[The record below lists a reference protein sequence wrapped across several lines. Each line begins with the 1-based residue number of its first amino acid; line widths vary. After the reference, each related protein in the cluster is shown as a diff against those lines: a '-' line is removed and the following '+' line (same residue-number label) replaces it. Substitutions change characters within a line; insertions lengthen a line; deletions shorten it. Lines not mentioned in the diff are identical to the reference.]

1 MQGRATPAD
10 TGIGKYP
17 TPQTNERRLKVPI
30 FIVRPIASNVHALA
44 RSQRGLPEP
53 AIHAYRFHYLR
64 RIVLRIRSQKD
75 FASGL
80 MFVLVGLG
88 FSFVARGYS
97 MGTAAK
103 MGPGYFPFL
112 LGLVLALLGA
122 VVTIGAL
129 SSKGEQDQL
138 ARWDL
143 KILLWILGSV
153 VLFGLLL
160 KPLGMVLSVFVL
172 VIVSSMASHE
182 FSWKG
187 ALLNSVVLVLISM
200 GAFVYGINL
209 QMPVWPAFI
218 TG

>member
-1 MQGRATPAD
+1 
-10 TGIGKYP
+10 
-17 TPQTNERRLKVPI
+17 
-30 FIVRPIASNVHALA
+30 
-44 RSQRGLPEP
+44 
-53 AIHAYRFHYLR
+53 
-64 RIVLRIRSQKD
+64 LRIRSQKD

-80 MFVLVGLG
+80 MFILVGLG

-122 VVTIGAL
+122 IVTIGAL
-129 SSKGEQDQL
+129 SSKGEADQL
-138 ARWDL
+138 ARWDV

-172 VIVSSMASHE
+172 VLVSSMASHE

-187 ALLNSVVLVLISM
+187 ALLNGVVLVLISM

>member
-1 MQGRATPAD
+1 M
-10 TGIGKYP
+10 
-17 TPQTNERRLKVPI
+17 
-30 FIVRPIASNVHALA
+30 
-44 RSQRGLPEP
+44 
-53 AIHAYRFHYLR
+53 
-64 RIVLRIRSQKD
+64 RIRSQKD

-80 MFVLVGLG
+80 MFILVGLG

-103 MGPGYFPFL
+103 MGPGYFPFW
-112 LGLVLALLGA
+112 LGIVLAILGALVLWGS
-122 VVTIGAL
+122 L
-129 SSKGEQDQL
+129 SSKGEDDQL

-160 KPLGMVLSVFVL
+160 KPLGMVLSVVVL
-172 VIVSSMASHE
+172 VLVSSMASHE

-187 ALLNSVVLVLISM
+187 AVLNAIILVLISL

-209 QMPVWPAFI
+209 QMPVWPAFLAS
-218 TG
+218 

>member
-1 MQGRATPAD
+1 
-10 TGIGKYP
+10 
-17 TPQTNERRLKVPI
+17 
-30 FIVRPIASNVHALA
+30 
-44 RSQRGLPEP
+44 
-53 AIHAYRFHYLR
+53 
-64 RIVLRIRSQKD
+64 LRIRSQKD

-80 MFVLVGLG
+80 MFILVGLS

-103 MGPGYFPFL
+103 MGPGYFPFW
-112 LGLVLALLGA
+112 LGIVLAILGALVLWGS
-122 VVTIGAL
+122 L
-129 SSKGEQDQL
+129 SSKAENDQL

-160 KPLGMVLSVFVL
+160 KPLGMVLSVVVL
-172 VIVSSMASHE
+172 VLVSSMASHE

-187 ALLNSVVLVLISM
+187 AVLNAIILVIISL

-209 QMPVWPAFI
+209 QMPVWPAFLAS
-218 TG
+218 

>member
-1 MQGRATPAD
+1 M
-10 TGIGKYP
+10 
-17 TPQTNERRLKVPI
+17 
-30 FIVRPIASNVHALA
+30 
-44 RSQRGLPEP
+44 
-53 AIHAYRFHYLR
+53 
-64 RIVLRIRSQKD
+64 RIRSQKD

-80 MFVLVGLG
+80 MFILVGFG

-103 MGPGYFPFL
+103 MGPGYFPFW
-112 LGLVLALLGA
+112 LGIVLALLGA
-122 VVTIGAL
+122 LVLWGSL
-129 SSKGEQDQL
+129 SSRGEEDKL
-138 ARWDL
+138 AGWDI
-143 KILLWILGSV
+143 KTLLWILGAV

-160 KPLGMVLSVFVL
+160 KPLGMVLSVLVL
-172 VIVSSMASHE
+172 VLVSSMASHE

-187 ALLNSVVLVLISM
+187 AILNAIILVLISL

>member
-1 MQGRATPAD
+1 M
-10 TGIGKYP
+10 
-17 TPQTNERRLKVPI
+17 
-30 FIVRPIASNVHALA
+30 
-44 RSQRGLPEP
+44 
-53 AIHAYRFHYLR
+53 
-64 RIVLRIRSQKD
+64 RIRSQKD

-80 MFVLVGLG
+80 MFVLVGLS

-172 VIVSSMASHE
+172 VIISSMASHE

>member
-1 MQGRATPAD
+1 M
-10 TGIGKYP
+10 
-17 TPQTNERRLKVPI
+17 
-30 FIVRPIASNVHALA
+30 
-44 RSQRGLPEP
+44 
-53 AIHAYRFHYLR
+53 
-64 RIVLRIRSQKD
+64 RIRSQKD

-80 MFVLVGLG
+80 MFILVGLS

-103 MGPGYFPFL
+103 MGPGYFPFW
-112 LGLVLALLGA
+112 LGIVLAILGALVLWGSL
-122 VVTIGAL
+122 T
-129 SSKGEQDQL
+129 SKAEEDQL

-160 KPLGMVLSVFVL
+160 KPLGMVLSVVVL
-172 VIVSSMASHE
+172 VLVSSMASHE

-187 ALLNSVVLVLISM
+187 AVLNAILLVIISM

-209 QMPVWPAFI
+209 QMPVWPAFLAS
-218 TG
+218 

>member
-1 MQGRATPAD
+1 
-10 TGIGKYP
+10 
-17 TPQTNERRLKVPI
+17 
-30 FIVRPIASNVHALA
+30 
-44 RSQRGLPEP
+44 
-53 AIHAYRFHYLR
+53 
-64 RIVLRIRSQKD
+64 LRIRSQKD

-80 MFVLVGLG
+80 MFILVGLG

-103 MGPGYFPFL
+103 MGPGYFPFW
-112 LGLVLALLGA
+112 LGIVLALLGA
-122 VVTIGAL
+122 LVLWGSL
-129 SSKGEQDQL
+129 SSRMEEDQL

-160 KPLGMVLSVFVL
+160 KPLGMVLSVVVL
-172 VIVSSMASHE
+172 VLVSSMASHE

-187 ALLNSVVLVLISM
+187 AVLNAIVLVLISM

>member
-1 MQGRATPAD
+1 M
-10 TGIGKYP
+10 
-17 TPQTNERRLKVPI
+17 
-30 FIVRPIASNVHALA
+30 
-44 RSQRGLPEP
+44 
-53 AIHAYRFHYLR
+53 
-64 RIVLRIRSQKD
+64 RIRSQKD

-80 MFVLVGLG
+80 MFILVGLG

-129 SSKGEQDQL
+129 SSKGEADQL

-160 KPLGMVLSVFVL
+160 KPLGMVLSVVVL
-172 VIVSSMASHE
+172 VLVSSMASHE

-187 ALLNSVVLVLISM
+187 AVLNAIILVLISL

-209 QMPVWPAFI
+209 QMPVWPAFLAS
-218 TG
+218 